1 MVLGSVVA
9 WASAPSTVVIEPLCK
24 ATVSWN
30 QTGAL
35 NEKIHYNRNYPC
47 GCDMLAWGQVLTYH
61 GLMHGAP
68 DASWKPSF
76 ETWPVMLFKSVN
88 DWPPTEENRTTSG
101 LTYNWADVRDQ
112 KEDASRLMYDLG
124 ALGRAAYRPGLTSGT
139 LSRKDIKRYFGYK
152 GQGWLYTSPHYHVDI
167 NQAAQREPTWKEMI
181 VQQVRASLHAGS
193 PLVVSLMTSTGG
205 HMVICDGYGYAADG
219 TLLFHFHY
227 GWGSTSGVWYPESW
241 WWNVGGNDKFQTVN
255 INVHPEDLGC
265 VLAGR
270 ITAAGKPL
278 ANVTV
283 TLQTGATVKTDA
295 TGSYCFTGLLPSTT
309 YTLTTSIANYK
320 PATATVTTG
329 LWCDDELR
337 NQAQTDWENT
347 HGKEEAHHVPLAG
360 GNVMHDFVLCPR

>member
-1 MVLGSVVA
+1 
-9 WASAPSTVVIEPLCK
+9 
-24 ATVSWN
+24 
-30 QTGAL
+30 
-35 NEKIHYNRNYPC
+35 
-47 GCDMLAWGQVLTYH
+47 
-61 GLMHGAP
+61 
-68 DASWKPSF
+68 
-76 ETWPVMLFKSVN
+76 
-88 DWPPTEENRTTSG
+88 
-101 LTYNWADVRDQ
+101 
-112 KEDASRLMYDLG
+112 
-124 ALGRAAYRPGLTSGT
+124 
-139 LSRKDIKRYFGYK
+139 
-152 GQGWLYTSPHYHVDI
+152 
-167 NQAAQREPTWKEMI
+167 MI